1 MIKGFKRIDLLLGN
15 LDDNRDKY
23 LSREW
28 QAYGVTLSKEL
39 EDEKHKSLYIKM
51 ARDYPRPILEQAR
64 SFVKD
69 AKVDSRAKLFMWKVK
84 GLRGL
89 QTEKK

>member
-51 ARDYPRPILEQAR
+51 ARDYCNNTL
-64 SFVKD
+64 
-69 AKVDSRAKLFMWKVK
+69 
-84 GLRGL
+84 
-89 QTEKK
+89 

>member
-1 MIKGFKRIDLLLGN
+1 MLLGN